1 MASPAPASTKLRFG
15 PFEMDVASGQLRKA
29 GILLRLQPQPFRVL
43 LLLVERAGEVV
54 TREEIQRCLWT
65 DSTFVDFEH
74 GINFSINQIR
84 TALADSAENPRYVE
98 TLPRRGY
105 RFIGTV
111 EQPSAESITVLKRGP
126 EPELQKTAPRRWL
139 TIASLTVIV
148 VVTSSAAAYFHF
160 RIFISITLAH

>member
-1 MASPAPASTKLRFG
+1 MASPAPVSTKLHFG

-29 GILLRLQPQPFRVL
+29 GILLKLQPQPFRVL

-54 TREEIQRCLWT
+54 TREKIQRCLWT

-84 TALADSAENPRYVE
+84 AALTDSAEEPRYIE
-98 TLPRRGY
+98 TIPKRGY

-111 EQPSAESITVLKRGP
+111 EQPPA
-126 EPELQKTAPRRWL
+126 
-139 TIASLTVIV
+139 
-148 VVTSSAAAYFHF
+148 
-160 RIFISITLAH
+160 